1 LKEKMSG
8 EKKHKTADDVLR
20 YLKGEL
26 SGRERHAFER
36 EMETD
41 PFEKEAMEG
50 LEGISGIEA
59 EEDIL
64 SLHARLRKRLA
75 RRRRYTIY
83 SIAATVASI
92 LIVGTVFL
100 QIHDF
105 NPGSADETL
114 SESEL
119 PALSREKG
127 GMEEPLAESVPEVE
141 ASPEGP
147 AAAHPEPEKKKAV
160 AAEDDTPVFAE
171 EPAAEEPA
179 AEEPAAEEAG
189 IETGFVA
196 ERTDSEPDEI
206 ADMAETEPE
215 PVYLTEEIVAV
226 EAAPAQSQAVPAPGA
241 RSTASTGE
249 KRGRRDKGGARQM
262 AATEM
267 KAEPLSH
274 LQVSGVVLSAEDMEP
289 LPEAAVTVKG
299 GDTEV
304 LADMHGRFV
313 LPADEDA
320 STTLIAS
327 FVGMETREYPVVAG
341 SEVELVMEP
350 DFASLDDVVVVEPSP
365 GYNALKQYIEEN
377 IRFPS
382 SDTASSR
389 AVVILK
395 FTLSENGEIRNIEP
409 LRSPGPLFT
418 EEAVRLINEGT
429 ARNLVP
435 EASGIPEEV
444 VRLRILFKR

>member
-1 LKEKMSG
+1 
-8 EKKHKTADDVLR
+8 
-20 YLKGEL
+20 
-26 SGRERHAFER
+26 
-36 EMETD
+36 
-41 PFEKEAMEG
+41 
-50 LEGISGIEA
+50 
-59 EEDIL
+59 
-64 SLHARLRKRLA
+64 
-75 RRRRYTIY
+75 
-83 SIAATVASI
+83 
-92 LIVGTVFL
+92 
-100 QIHDF
+100 
-105 NPGSADETL
+105 
-114 SESEL
+114 
-119 PALSREKG
+119 
-127 GMEEPLAESVPEVE
+127 
-141 ASPEGP
+141 
-147 AAAHPEPEKKKAV
+147 
-160 AAEDDTPVFAE
+160 
-171 EPAAEEPA
+171 
-179 AEEPAAEEAG
+179 
-189 IETGFVA
+189 
-196 ERTDSEPDEI
+196 
-206 ADMAETEPE
+206 
-215 PVYLTEEIVAV
+215 
-226 EAAPAQSQAVPAPGA
+226 
-241 RSTASTGE
+241 
-249 KRGRRDKGGARQM
+249 M

-350 DFASLDDVVVVEPSP
+350 DFASLDEVVVVEPSP

-382 SDTASSR
+382 PDTATSR

-409 LRSPGPLFT
+409 LRSTGPLFT
-418 EEAVRLINEGT
+418 EEALRLINEGT

-435 EASGIPEEV
+435 EASGIPGEV